1 MDAQARST
9 QLEFG
14 AGGTRLTSM
23 AGAAHPGD
31 LNDTRTPLAGA
42 AGADALL
49 DAHHTLLGPVG
60 TFLPER
66 VPVIAGL
73 PEPFAAFRAAM
84 DDLPEH
90 YQHPGAGVRGWLDG
104 LFGRSDPDVLAAV
117 RAADVATKAGLFGV
131 LTILV
136 HTHRWDTAPPAAAR
150 FAETELLLP
159 EGIRAPWA
167 GLCDEAGLPHVGT
180 AWSFL
185 MCNWSVPGRE
195 GAEYDAG
202 SLPETD
208 LRLGCEWLRPPAD
221 SDVENFNLAFVCVE
235 AKGAP
240 ATALAVDAVA
250 AAQRED
256 AAAAT
261 DALAGLAEAIDDVT
275 SQFVERI
282 RATRVA
288 LNGWLDLVQPTFG
301 WGLLGHDG
309 QPLSGP
315 GGMQLGT
322 LHVLN
327 AVLGVPAGSTIA
339 KATLASR
346 RYIPTR
352 PREFLAVLDRFAP
365 RLGEFVFASGR
376 QDLKRA
382 FNDALRALRRFRVG
396 HRVQGA
402 RYLRAGGQEGAPRLS
417 SGTGISWR
425 EDPSRPEIEPAD
437 LFERQMMDRIV
448 ETTDALAP
456 GAGEPHEV
464 RAPETAFRLLD
475 RRQLRTLLEVADRRP
490 FPAGSVIIAAGARSE
505 AMYLLLE
512 GTASVV
518 AASVGAA
525 APIARLWPGE
535 LFGELSFLG
544 AVPSRSVVADSDVVV
559 DVLSSDAVH
568 SILESD
574 TALAAAFYRS
584 LAVLVARRLNEK
596 ASSVGW
602 AVPLND
608 TAAAARQAGGC
619 TPGPQSATP
628 AREASTSAAT

>member
-1 MDAQARST
+1 MAEQAGST
-9 QLEFG
+9 GSRLG
-14 AGGTRLTSM
+14 AGSPRSATVGGASHPVEGRRAPSLG
-23 AGAAHPGD
+23 AGAE
-31 LNDTRTPLAGA
+31 
-42 AGADALL
+42 GADALL
-49 DAHHTLLGPVG
+49 DAHRTLLGPVG

-73 PEPFAAFRAAM
+73 PEPFTAFRDAM
-84 DDLPEH
+84 GDLAEH

-104 LFGRSDPDVLAAV
+104 LFGRCDPDVLSAV
-117 RAADVATKAGLFGV
+117 RAADVATQAGLFGI

-136 HTHRWDTAPPAAAR
+136 HAYRWDTAPPAADR
-150 FAETELLLP
+150 FGETELLLP
-159 EGIRAPWA
+159 EGLRAPWA

-185 MCNWSVPGRE
+185 MCNWSLPGRE
-195 GAEYDAG
+195 GARYDAG
-202 SLPETD
+202 SLPEAGV
-208 LRLGCEWLRPPAD
+208 RLGCGWLRPPAD
-221 SDVENFNLAFVCVE
+221 SDVEHFNLAFVCVE

-240 ATALAVDAVA
+240 AIALAVEAVA

-261 DALAGLAEAIDDVT
+261 EALGRLAEAVDAV
-275 SQFVERI
+275 SGQFVERI

-288 LNGWLDLVQPTFG
+288 LDGWLDLVQPTFG
-301 WGLLGHDG
+301 WGLPGGDG

-327 AVLGVPAGSTIA
+327 AALGVPAGSTIA
-339 KATLASR
+339 KATLDSR

-352 PREFLAVLDRFAP
+352 PREFLAVLDRCAP
-365 RLGEFVFASGR
+365 RLPEFVFASGR

-425 EDPSRPEIEPAD
+425 EDPSRPQVEPAD

-464 RAPETAFRLLD
+464 RAPETAFRFLD
-475 RRQLRTLLEVADRRP
+475 RRQLRSLLEMAERRP
-490 FPAGSVIIAAGARSE
+490 FPAGSTLIAAGVRSE

-518 AASVGAA
+518 AASTGAA
-525 APIARLWPGE
+525 APVARLWPGE

-559 DVLSSDAVH
+559 DVFGSDVVH
-568 SILESD
+568 SVLD
-574 TALAAAFYRS
+574 ADMALAVAFYRS
-584 LAVLVARRLNEK
+584 LAVLVARRLNE
-596 ASSVGW
+596 
-602 AVPLND
+602 
-608 TAAAARQAGGC
+608 
-619 TPGPQSATP
+619 
-628 AREASTSAAT
+628 EASTAGWTVPPVDDTAGVAGPGRRGTA